1 MKKIVSLALA
11 VLLVLSLAA
20 CGSIFYSHFVNAFA
34 DNIHTETPA

>member
-20 CGSIFYSHFVNAFA
+20 CGSKNSA
-34 DNIHTETPA
+34 PAMCPMP